1 MPLPGGKR
9 QGGPPDSGDGTT
21 KRQPYPPVPG
31 GGGDGLP
38 PSGTGRSRGTGR
50 KRRRP
55 RFGRVLLSIVLVLFL
70 LVGAVWAYLEFSID
84 RVDALSDYPDRPA
97 AAAGTNYLLVGSD
110 SREDMTKQEQE
121 KFHTGG
127 AGGARTDTIMIAHVP
142 DNDVKPTLVSLPR
155 DSIVQI
161 PGHGSNKIN
170 AAFSLGGAS
179 LLTRTVEQATDLRI
193 DHYVEVGF
201 IGFAGI
207 VDAVGGVEMQI
218 PEKMH
223 DTKTGVTI
231 PAGKQTLDGV
241 HALGFVRMR
250 HSSATPRS
258 DLDRIANQRKF
269 IGALADEIASPATLL
284 NPFDVV
290 PLIGATP
297 DAVTMDE
304 GDHLHNLVAL
314 GWAMRGVA
322 GDGVVTTSVPTGS
335 GAEQWLQPATDE
347 LFDALRDDTEVPES
361 AISQ

>member
-1 MPLPGGKR
+1 
-9 QGGPPDSGDGTT
+9 
-21 KRQPYPPVPG
+21 
-31 GGGDGLP
+31 
-38 PSGTGRSRGTGR
+38 
-50 KRRRP
+50 
-55 RFGRVLLSIVLVLFL
+55 
-70 LVGAVWAYLEFSID
+70 A
-84 RVDALSDYPDRPA
+84 RPA

-201 IGFAGI
+201 IGLAGI

-290 PLIGATP
+290 P
-297 DAVTMDE
+297 
-304 GDHLHNLVAL
+304 
-314 GWAMRGVA
+314 
-322 GDGVVTTSVPTGS
+322 
-335 GAEQWLQPATDE
+335 
-347 LFDALRDDTEVPES
+347 
-361 AISQ
+361 